1 MCSQNDFRYILYL
14 CGTSR
19 SKKKKMN
26 ALGKESQFDGLNHD
40 VHKLRKRSILHFT
53 LNVKIS
59 KYFANL
65 CRF

>member
-1 MCSQNDFRYILYL
+1 MISHTCTYAVLVEV
-14 CGTSR
+14 
-19 SKKKKMN
+19 KKKMN

-40 VHKLRKRSILHFT
+40 VHKLRKRTILHFT

>member
-1 MCSQNDFRYILYL
+1 MISH
-14 CGTSR
+14 TSCTYAVLVEV
-19 SKKKKMN
+19 KKKKMN

-59 KYFANL
+59 KYFAN
-65 CRF
+65 

>member
-1 MCSQNDFRYILYL
+1 MISH
-14 CGTSR
+14 TSCTYAVLVEV
-19 SKKKKMN
+19 KKKMN

-59 KYFANL
+59 KYFAN
-65 CRF
+65 

>member
-1 MCSQNDFRYILYL
+1 MISH
-14 CGTSR
+14 TSCTCAVLVEV
-19 SKKKKMN
+19 KKKMN

-59 KYFANL
+59 KYFAN
-65 CRF
+65 

>member
-1 MCSQNDFRYILYL
+1 MISH
-14 CGTSR
+14 TSCTYAVLVEV
-19 SKKKKMN
+19 KKKKMN

>member
-1 MCSQNDFRYILYL
+1 MISH
-14 CGTSR
+14 TSCTYAVLVEV
-19 SKKKKMN
+19 KKKKIN

-59 KYFANL
+59 KYFAN
-65 CRF
+65 

>member
-1 MCSQNDFRYILYL
+1 
-14 CGTSR
+14 
-19 SKKKKMN
+19 MN

-59 KYFANL
+59 KYFAN
-65 CRF
+65 

>member
-1 MCSQNDFRYILYL
+1 MISH
-14 CGTSR
+14 TSCTYAVLVEV
-19 SKKKKMN
+19 KKKKMN

-53 LNVKIS
+53 LNVKMS

>member
-1 MCSQNDFRYILYL
+1 MISD
-14 CGTSR
+14 TSCTYAVLVEV
-19 SKKKKMN
+19 KKKKMN

-59 KYFANL
+59 KYFAN
-65 CRF
+65 